1 VIAVSKK
8 VEAASRRFVS
18 VKRFE
23 ASGETPLPQFSKS
36 LFAHARGLCYDKSG
50 CGSFFTLSYFLV
62 ARRT

>member
-1 VIAVSKK
+1 
-8 VEAASRRFVS
+8 